1 MNKNLQNKTLQFIEK
16 AIKKHGDKYDYSQV
30 EYKSAKENI
39 IIICHKTYPWGEEH
53 GEFIQTPDT
62 HLHSK
67 GCQKCSNRHIPTT
80 NEWIKM
86 AEWEHGKRYDY
97 SKVVY
102 KNNRTKIRI
111 ICKEPGHGEFL
122 QTPANHIKGK
132 NCPKCSGH
140 FMDKD
145 FFVKKSK
152 EIYKDENG
160 NPLYDYS
167 LVNYKDSSTPVIIIC
182 LLHNY
187 EFPKTPNKHLGGQG
201 CPLCGNESA
210 GKKLRMS
217 DSEFLKRARK
227 EHGDKYDYL
236 TKYVTAKTK
245 ILIKCKKCNYKWEQE
260 AFSHLSGCGCPSCNE
275 SKLEKKVTKYLK
287 ELDVRHEKQKKFK
300 WLGAKS
306 LDFFLPDYNIGIECQ
321 GSQHFEPKD
330 FFGGKKEFEKQL
342 KRDAKKLKKCLSN
355 NIEIIYVVDNKK
367 YFEKKY
373 NFDIV
378 EPFSGNVQ
386 YKMIHINEF
395 SNFFPHHIMLLKQHN
410 MLLF

>member
-1 MNKNLQNKTLQFIEK
+1 MNKNLQNKTLEFIQK
-16 AIKKHGDKYDYSQV
+16 AIKKHGYKYDYSQV

-39 IIICHKTYPWGEEH
+39 IILCHKTYPWGEEH
-53 GEFIQTPDT
+53 GKFIQTPDT

-67 GCQKCSNRHIPTT
+67 GCPKCSKVHRPTT
-80 NEWIKM
+80 SEWIKM
-86 AEWEHGKRYDY
+86 AEWIHGKRYDY

-122 QTPANHIKGK
+122 QIPANHIKGK

-140 FMDKD
+140 FMDQK
-145 FFVKKSK
+145 FFIEKSK
-152 EIYKDENG
+152 GKYKDESG

-167 LVNYKDSSTPVIIIC
+167 LVDYKNSSTPVIIIC
-182 LLHNY
+182 LLHNKN
-187 EFPKTPNKHLGGQG
+187 FSKTPNKHLSGQG
-201 CPLCGNESA
+201 CPLCANEST
-210 GKKLRMS
+210 GKKLRMNH
-217 DSEFLKRARK
+217 SEFLKRAFP
-227 EHGDKYDYL
+227 HKYEYL
-236 TKYVTAKTK
+236 TEYVTAKTK
-245 ILIKCKKCNYKWEQE
+245 IHMKCKECGHKFWQE
-260 AFSHLSGCGCPSCNE
+260 AFSHLSGCGCSSCNE
-275 SKLEKKVTKYLK
+275 SKLEKKITKYLK

-395 SNFFPHHIMLLKQHN
+395 SNFFLNHIMLLKQHN

>member
-1 MNKNLQNKTLQFIEK
+1 MNKNPQNKTSEFIQK
-16 AIKKHGDKYDYSQV
+16 AIKKHGYKYDYSEV
-30 EYKSAKENI
+30 KYKSAKENI
-39 IIICHKTYPWGEEH
+39 IIICHKTYTWGEEH
-53 GEFIQTPDT
+53 GKFIQTPDT

-67 GCQKCSNRHIPTT
+67 GCPKCSKVHRPTT
-80 NEWIKM
+80 SEWIKM
-86 AEWEHGKRYDY
+86 ADWIHGKRYDY

-122 QTPANHIKGK
+122 QIPANHIKGK

-140 FMDKD
+140 FMDQN
-145 FFVKKSK
+145 FFIEKSK
-152 EIYKDENG
+152 GMHKDENN

-167 LVNYKDSSTPVIIIC
+167 LVNYKDSSTHVTIKC
-182 LLHNY
+182 SLHNY
-187 EFPKTPNKHLGGQG
+187 EFSKTPNKHLIGQG
-201 CPLCGNESA
+201 CPLCANEST
-210 GKKLRMS
+210 GLKLRMNH
-217 DSEFLKRARK
+217 SEFLKRAFP
-227 EHGDKYDYL
+227 HKYEYL
-236 TKYVTAKTK
+236 TEYVTAKTK
-245 ILIKCKKCNYKWEQE
+245 IHIKCKECGHKFWQE

-306 LDFFLPDYNIGIECQ
+306 LDFFLLDYNIGIECQ

-330 FFGGKKEFEKQL
+330 FFGGKKEFEKQI

-395 SNFFPHHIMLLKQHN
+395 SNFFLNHIMLLKQHN